1 MTANTKMMTVKDQ
14 NKALSQ
20 TSVMVS
26 ADYKGYTF
34 EEDKTGYAPKEMRFS
49 FFLDDGEKYCGS
61 GKSIED
67 CKQQIDE
74 L

>member
-1 MTANTKMMTVKDQ
+1 MTANTKMMTVKEQ

-34 EEDKTGYAPKEMRFS
+34 EEDKTGYAFKDDMYS
-49 FFLDDGEKYCGS
+49 FFNDDGETYFGS

>member
-1 MTANTKMMTVKDQ
+1 MKVQDQ
-14 NKALSQ
+14 YQIKPEAQSCQ

-34 EEDKTGYAPKEMRFS
+34 EEDKTGYAPKHLRFH
-49 FFLDDGEKYCGS
+49 FFAIDDEYAKGAGE
-61 GKSIED
+61 SIED

>member
-1 MTANTKMMTVKDQ
+1 MQETLNLDQ
-14 NKALSQ
+14 TPPLHK

-34 EEDKTGYAPKEMRFS
+34 EEDKTGYAPKHLRFH
-49 FFLDDGEKYCGS
+49 FFAIDDEYAKGAGE
-61 GKSIED
+61 SIED

-74 L
+74 LCQE

>member
-1 MTANTKMMTVKDQ
+1 MKNEINE

-34 EEDKTGYAPKEMRFS
+34 EEDKTGYAPKEMLFS